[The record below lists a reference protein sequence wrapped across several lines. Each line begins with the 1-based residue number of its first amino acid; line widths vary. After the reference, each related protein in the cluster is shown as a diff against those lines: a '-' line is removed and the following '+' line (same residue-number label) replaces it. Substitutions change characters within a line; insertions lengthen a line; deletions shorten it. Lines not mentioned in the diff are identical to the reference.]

1 MKLFFFPALYL
12 TMASIVTINN
22 STYPWD
28 MENTEIEIASHENYV
43 SMQSTIHNT

>member
-28 MENTEIEIASHENYV
+28 MENTEIASHENYD